1 MEQRHH
7 SPRPHGGPQF
17 PPGHVGALSQQGGA
31 QGIQHYH
38 RVGPGPIAAPRR
50 CPPPI
55 APQPPPGVGAVV
67 METELLLHVRA
78 QPNPELL
85 AGHLEEDDVD
95 RLSPLH
101 GSSDESPEEAA
112 AFTRGGVL
120 HPNETL
126 RAAMKMAAAASELLT
141 GWFLFGLALL
151 AILIF
156 SWVYVRKYQ
165 SRRESEVIST
175 VTAIFALAVALISS
189 ALLPVDIF
197 LVSYMKNQNGT
208 FKDWADANV
217 SRQIE
222 DTVLYG
228 YYTLYSII
236 LFCVF
241 LWIPFVYF
249 YYEEKEEDDG
259 NTCSQVKTALKYTLG
274 FITVCAVLLLI
285 GAFVPLDIPN
295 KKNSTEW
302 EKVKLL
308 FEEFGSS
315 HGLTALSFSI
325 SSLTVIG
332 MLAAITYTAY
342 GMSALPLN
350 LIKGTTSAAYERL
363 ENTEDIEEVEQ
374 RILRIKSK
382 CRDGRP
388 LSSRDRRAV
397 QQLEERLRTLRRRER
412 HLETI
417 EKSWWLKFCEAIR
430 PLKIVWGVFFIIV
443 ALLFTVSL
451 FLSNLDKALHS
462 AGFDSGFIILGTNLT
477 NPLNMLLPVLQ
488 TVFPL
493 DYILITTIVM
503 YFIFTS
509 MAGIRNMG
517 IWFFWI
523 RLYKIRRGKT
533 RPQALLF
540 LCMILLLIV
549 LHTSYMIYSLAP
561 QYVMYGSQKYLVQ
574 SNKTIDGQP
583 KNVTTF
589 VAKDCDADAPED
601 QCIVT
606 RTYLFLHKFWFFSAV
621 YYFGNWAFI
630 AVFLI
635 GLIVSCCKGK
645 KSVIEGEVD
654 EDDSDMSDDEL
665 SAYYC

>member
-1 MEQRHH
+1 
-7 SPRPHGGPQF
+7 
-17 PPGHVGALSQQGGA
+17 A
-31 QGIQHYH
+31 
-38 RVGPGPIAAPRR
+38 
-50 CPPPI
+50 
-55 APQPPPGVGAVV
+55 
-67 METELLLHVRA
+67 
-78 QPNPELL
+78 
-85 AGHLEEDDVD
+85 
-95 RLSPLH
+95 
-101 GSSDESPEEAA
+101 
-112 AFTRGGVL
+112 
-120 HPNETL
+120 
-126 RAAMKMAAAASELLT
+126 KMAAAASDLLT
-141 GWFLFGLALL
+141 GWCLFGLALL
-151 AILIF
+151 VILIF
-156 SWVYVRKYQ
+156 CWVYVRKYQ

-175 VTAIFALAVALISS
+175 ITAIFALAVALITS

-208 FKDWADANV
+208 FKVWADANV

-249 YYEEKEEDDG
+249 YYEEKEDDDG

-274 FITVCAVLLLI
+274 FITICAVLLLI

-315 HGLTALSFSI
+315 RNLTALSFSI

-350 LIKGTTSAAYERL
+350 LIKGTTSASYERL

-374 RILRIKSK
+374 HLLRIKSK

-388 LSSRDRRAV
+388 LSSRDRRTL

-412 HLETI
+412 HLESI
-417 EKSWWLKFCEAIR
+417 EKSWWTKFCEAIR
-430 PLKIVWGVFFIIV
+430 PLKIVWGVFFIMV

-488 TVFPL
+488 RVFPL

-574 SNKTIDGQP
+574 WGVIVATYNKLENMFRSLLDVSILFP
-583 KNVTTF
+583 FNL
-589 VAKDCDADAPED
+589 D

-606 RTYLFLHKFWFFSAV
+606 RTYLFLHKFWFFSAA

-635 GLIVSCCKGK
+635 GLVVSCCKGK

-654 EDDSDMSDDEL
+654 DDDSDMSDDEL
-665 SAYYC
+665 SVYYH

>member
-1 MEQRHH
+1 
-7 SPRPHGGPQF
+7 
-17 PPGHVGALSQQGGA
+17 A
-31 QGIQHYH
+31 
-38 RVGPGPIAAPRR
+38 
-50 CPPPI
+50 
-55 APQPPPGVGAVV
+55 
-67 METELLLHVRA
+67 
-78 QPNPELL
+78 
-85 AGHLEEDDVD
+85 
-95 RLSPLH
+95 
-101 GSSDESPEEAA
+101 
-112 AFTRGGVL
+112 
-120 HPNETL
+120 
-126 RAAMKMAAAASELLT
+126 KMAAAASDLLT
-141 GWFLFGLALL
+141 GWCLFGLALL

-175 VTAIFALAVALISS
+175 ITAIFALAVALITS

-208 FKDWADANV
+208 FKVWADANV

-274 FITVCAVLLLI
+274 FIMVCAVLLLI

-374 RILRIKSK
+374 HLLRVKSK

-388 LSSRDRRAV
+388 LSSRDRRTL
-397 QQLEERLRTLRRRER
+397 QQLEEKLRMLRRRER
-412 HLETI
+412 HLESI
-417 EKSWWLKFCEAIR
+417 EKSWWTKFCEAIR

-488 TVFPL
+488 RVFPL

-574 SNKTIDGQP
+574 CGVIIAQYNQLG
-583 KNVTTF
+583 NTF
-589 VAKDCDADAPED
+589 RSLLYVILFLFNLD

-606 RTYLFLHKFWFFSAV
+606 RTYLFLHKFWFFSAA

-654 EDDSDMSDDEL
+654 DDDSDMSDDEL
-665 SAYYC
+665 SVYYH

>member
-1 MEQRHH
+1 
-7 SPRPHGGPQF
+7 
-17 PPGHVGALSQQGGA
+17 A
-31 QGIQHYH
+31 
-38 RVGPGPIAAPRR
+38 
-50 CPPPI
+50 
-55 APQPPPGVGAVV
+55 
-67 METELLLHVRA
+67 
-78 QPNPELL
+78 
-85 AGHLEEDDVD
+85 
-95 RLSPLH
+95 
-101 GSSDESPEEAA
+101 
-112 AFTRGGVL
+112 
-120 HPNETL
+120 
-126 RAAMKMAAAASELLT
+126 KMAAAASDLLT
-141 GWFLFGLALL
+141 GWCLFGLALL
-151 AILIF
+151 VILIF
-156 SWVYVRKYQ
+156 CWVYVRKYQ

-175 VTAIFALAVALISS
+175 ITAIFALAVALITS

-208 FKDWADANV
+208 FKVWADANV

-249 YYEEKEEDDG
+249 YYEEKEDDDG

-350 LIKGTTSAAYERL
+350 LIKGTTSASYERL

-374 RILRIKSK
+374 HLLRIKSK

-388 LSSRDRRAV
+388 LSSRDRRTL

-412 HLETI
+412 HLESI
-417 EKSWWLKFCEAIR
+417 EKSWWTKFCEAIR

-488 TVFPL
+488 RVFPL

-574 SNKTIDGQP
+574 VRFIVATYNQLGNIFRSLLDV
-583 KNVTTF
+583 NVLF
-589 VAKDCDADAPED
+589 PFNLD

-606 RTYLFLHKFWFFSAV
+606 RTYLFLHKFWFFSAA

-635 GLIVSCCKGK
+635 GLVVSCCKGK

-654 EDDSDMSDDEL
+654 DDDSDVSDDEL
-665 SAYYC
+665 SVYYH

>member
-1 MEQRHH
+1 M
-7 SPRPHGGPQF
+7 
-17 PPGHVGALSQQGGA
+17 V
-31 QGIQHYH
+31 
-38 RVGPGPIAAPRR
+38 
-50 CPPPI
+50 
-55 APQPPPGVGAVV
+55 
-67 METELLLHVRA
+67 
-78 QPNPELL
+78 
-85 AGHLEEDDVD
+85 
-95 RLSPLH
+95 
-101 GSSDESPEEAA
+101 
-112 AFTRGGVL
+112 AFTAEADLV
-120 HPNETL
+120 
-126 RAAMKMAAAASELLT
+126 T
-141 GWFLFGLALL
+141 GWCLFGLALL
-151 AILIF
+151 VILVF
-156 SWVYVRKYQ
+156 CWVYVRKYQ

-175 VTAIFALAVALISS
+175 ITSIFALAIALITS

-197 LVSYMKNQNGT
+197 LVSYVKNQNGT

-217 SRQIE
+217 TRQIE
-222 DTVLYG
+222 DTILYA

-249 YYEEKEEDDG
+249 YYEEKDEDDG
-259 NTCSQVKTALKYTLG
+259 NTCSQVKTAFKYTLG
-274 FITVCAVLLLI
+274 FLLVCSVLLMI

-302 EKVKLL
+302 EKIKLL
-308 FEEFGSS
+308 FEELGSS
-315 HGLTALSFSI
+315 HGLAALSFSI
-325 SSLTVIG
+325 SSLTLIG
-332 MLAAITYTAY
+332 MVAAITYTAY

-350 LIKGTTSAAYERL
+350 LIKGTRNASYERL
-363 ENTEDIEEVEQ
+363 ENTEDIEDVEQ
-374 RILRIKSK
+374 NIQRIKSK

-388 LSSRDRRAV
+388 LPTRERQML
-397 QQLEERLRTLRRRER
+397 QQLEDKLRTLRKRGRR
-412 HLETI
+412 LEYV
-417 EKSWWLKFCEAIR
+417 EKSCWTKFCGVMR
-430 PLKIVWGVFFIIV
+430 PLKVVWGIFFILV

-462 AGFDSGFIILGTNLT
+462 TGIGSGFIILKTNLT
-477 NPLNMLLPVLQ
+477 NPLNMLLPILQ

-493 DYILITTIVM
+493 DYILITTIIM

-523 RLYKIRRGKT
+523 RLYKIRRGRT

-561 QYVMYGSQKYLVQ
+561 QYVMYGSQKYLITN
-574 SNKTIDGQP
+574 NKTLEGHL
-583 KNVTTF
+583 NNATTYISK
-589 VAKDCDADAPED
+589 VCDADAPED
-601 QCIVT
+601 QCTVT
-606 RTYLFLHKFWFFSAV
+606 RTYLFLHKFWFFNAA

-654 EDDSDMSDDEL
+654 EDDSDISDDEPSL
-665 SAYYC
+665 YYG

>member
-1 MEQRHH
+1 
-7 SPRPHGGPQF
+7 
-17 PPGHVGALSQQGGA
+17 
-31 QGIQHYH
+31 
-38 RVGPGPIAAPRR
+38 
-50 CPPPI
+50 
-55 APQPPPGVGAVV
+55 
-67 METELLLHVRA
+67 
-78 QPNPELL
+78 
-85 AGHLEEDDVD
+85 
-95 RLSPLH
+95 
-101 GSSDESPEEAA
+101 
-112 AFTRGGVL
+112 
-120 HPNETL
+120 
-126 RAAMKMAAAASELLT
+126 MAAAASELLT
-141 GWFLFGLALL
+141 GWCLFGLALL

-156 SWVYVRKYQ
+156 CWVYVRKYQ

-175 VTAIFALAVALISS
+175 ITAIFALAVALISS

-259 NTCSQVKTALKYTLG
+259 STCSQVKTALRYTLG
-274 FITVCAVLLLI
+274 FLTICAVLLLI
-285 GAFVPLDIPN
+285 GAFVPLNIPN

-332 MLAAITYTAY
+332 MLAAITYT
-342 GMSALPLN
+342 
-350 LIKGTTSAAYERL
+350 
-363 ENTEDIEEVEQ
+363 
-374 RILRIKSK
+374 

-412 HLETI
+412 HLEFI
-417 EKSWWLKFCEAIR
+417 EKSWWAKFCEAIR

-574 SNKTIDGQP
+574 SNKTIDGRLR
-583 KNVTTF
+583 NVTTF
-589 VAKDCDADAPED
+589 VSKDCDADAPED

-630 AVFLI
+630 TVFLI

-665 SAYYC
+665 SVYYR

>member
-1 MEQRHH
+1 
-7 SPRPHGGPQF
+7 
-17 PPGHVGALSQQGGA
+17 
-31 QGIQHYH
+31 
-38 RVGPGPIAAPRR
+38 
-50 CPPPI
+50 
-55 APQPPPGVGAVV
+55 
-67 METELLLHVRA
+67 
-78 QPNPELL
+78 
-85 AGHLEEDDVD
+85 
-95 RLSPLH
+95 
-101 GSSDESPEEAA
+101 
-112 AFTRGGVL
+112 
-120 HPNETL
+120 
-126 RAAMKMAAAASELLT
+126 
-141 GWFLFGLALL
+141 
-151 AILIF
+151 
-156 SWVYVRKYQ
+156 
-165 SRRESEVIST
+165 
-175 VTAIFALAVALISS
+175 
-189 ALLPVDIF
+189 
-197 LVSYMKNQNGT
+197 
-208 FKDWADANV
+208 
-217 SRQIE
+217 
-222 DTVLYG
+222 
-228 YYTLYSII
+228 
-236 LFCVF
+236 
-241 LWIPFVYF
+241 
-249 YYEEKEEDDG
+249 
-259 NTCSQVKTALKYTLG
+259 
-274 FITVCAVLLLI
+274 
-285 GAFVPLDIPN
+285 
-295 KKNSTEW
+295 
-302 EKVKLL
+302 
-308 FEEFGSS
+308 
-315 HGLTALSFSI
+315 
-325 SSLTVIG
+325 
-332 MLAAITYTAY
+332 AY

-374 RILRIKSK
+374 HLLRIKSK

-388 LSSRDRRAV
+388 LSSRDRRTV

-412 HLETI
+412 HLESI
-417 EKSWWLKFCEAIR
+417 EKSWWTKFCEAIR

-574 SNKTIDGQP
+574 VRCHTSKKKISLS
-583 KNVTTF
+583 KMYLLF
-589 VAKDCDADAPED
+589 AFLLD

-606 RTYLFLHKFWFFSAV
+606 RTYLFLHKFWFFSAA

-665 SAYYC
+665 SVYYR

>member
-1 MEQRHH
+1 
-7 SPRPHGGPQF
+7 
-17 PPGHVGALSQQGGA
+17 
-31 QGIQHYH
+31 
-38 RVGPGPIAAPRR
+38 
-50 CPPPI
+50 
-55 APQPPPGVGAVV
+55 
-67 METELLLHVRA
+67 
-78 QPNPELL
+78 
-85 AGHLEEDDVD
+85 
-95 RLSPLH
+95 
-101 GSSDESPEEAA
+101 
-112 AFTRGGVL
+112 
-120 HPNETL
+120 
-126 RAAMKMAAAASELLT
+126 MAAVASELLT
-141 GWFLFGLALL
+141 GWCLFALALL

-156 SWVYVRKYQ
+156 CWVYVRKYQ

-175 VTAIFALAVALISS
+175 ITAIFALAIALISS

-249 YYEEKEEDDG
+249 YYEEKEEDG
-259 NTCSQVKTALKYTLG
+259 STCLQVKTALRYTLG
-274 FITVCAVLLLI
+274 FLTICVVLLLI

-363 ENTEDIEEVEQ
+363 ENTEDIEEVEHH
-374 RILRIKSK
+374 ILRIKSK

-397 QQLEERLRTLRRRER
+397 QQLEERLRTLRRRDR
-412 HLETI
+412 HLEFI
-417 EKSWWLKFCEAIR
+417 EKSWWAKFCEALR
-430 PLKIVWGVFFIIV
+430 PLK
-443 ALLFTVSL
+443 
-451 FLSNLDKALHS
+451 
-462 AGFDSGFIILGTNLT
+462 
-477 NPLNMLLPVLQ
+477 
-488 TVFPL
+488 VFPL

-574 SNKTIDGQP
+574 QSNQTVDGQLR
-583 KNVTTF
+583 NVTL
-589 VAKDCDADAPED
+589 VSKDCDADAPED

-630 AVFLI
+630 TIFLI

-654 EDDSDMSDDEL
+654 EDSDMSDDEL
-665 SAYYC
+665 SVYYR

>member
-1 MEQRHH
+1 
-7 SPRPHGGPQF
+7 
-17 PPGHVGALSQQGGA
+17 A
-31 QGIQHYH
+31 
-38 RVGPGPIAAPRR
+38 
-50 CPPPI
+50 
-55 APQPPPGVGAVV
+55 
-67 METELLLHVRA
+67 
-78 QPNPELL
+78 
-85 AGHLEEDDVD
+85 
-95 RLSPLH
+95 
-101 GSSDESPEEAA
+101 
-112 AFTRGGVL
+112 
-120 HPNETL
+120 
-126 RAAMKMAAAASELLT
+126 KMAAAASDLLT
-141 GWFLFGLALL
+141 GWCLFGLALL
-151 AILIF
+151 VILIF
-156 SWVYVRKYQ
+156 CWVYVRKYQ

-175 VTAIFALAVALISS
+175 ITAIFALAVALITS

-208 FKDWADANV
+208 FKVWADANV

-228 YYTLYSII
+228 YYSLYSII

-350 LIKGTTSAAYERL
+350 LIKGTTSASYERL

-374 RILRIKSK
+374 HLLRIKSK

-388 LSSRDRRAV
+388 LSSRDRRTL

-412 HLETI
+412 HLESI
-417 EKSWWLKFCEAIR
+417 EKSWWTKFCEAIR

-488 TVFPL
+488 RVFPL

-561 QYVMYGSQKYLVQ
+561 QYVMYGSQKYMVQ
-574 SNKTIDGQP
+574 VRFI
-583 KNVTTF
+583 
-589 VAKDCDADAPED
+589 VATYNQLGSIFRSLLDVILFPFNLD

-606 RTYLFLHKFWFFSAV
+606 RTYLFLHKFWFFSAA

-635 GLIVSCCKGK
+635 GLVVSCCKGK

-654 EDDSDMSDDEL
+654 DDDSDMSDDEL
-665 SAYYC
+665 SVYYH

>member
-1 MEQRHH
+1 M
-7 SPRPHGGPQF
+7 
-17 PPGHVGALSQQGGA
+17 
-31 QGIQHYH
+31 
-38 RVGPGPIAAPRR
+38 
-50 CPPPI
+50 
-55 APQPPPGVGAVV
+55 
-67 METELLLHVRA
+67 
-78 QPNPELL
+78 PE
-85 AGHLEEDDVD
+85 V
-95 RLSPLH
+95 
-101 GSSDESPEEAA
+101 
-112 AFTRGGVL
+112 
-120 HPNETL
+120 
-126 RAAMKMAAAASELLT
+126 KMAAASSELLT
-141 GWFLFGLALL
+141 GWCLFGLSLL
-151 AILIF
+151 AILAF

-175 VTAIFALAVALISS
+175 ITAIFALAIALITS

-208 FKDWADANV
+208 FKEWADTNV
-217 SRQIE
+217 TRQIE

-236 LFCVF
+236 LFSVF

-249 YYEEKEEDDG
+249 YYEEKDEDDTS
-259 NTCSQVKTALKYTLG
+259 TCSHVQTALKYTLG
-274 FITVCAVLLLI
+274 FLVVCAVLLLI
-285 GAFVPLDIPN
+285 GAFIPLDVPQ
-295 KKNSTEW
+295 KRNSTEW
-302 EKVKLL
+302 EKVKYL
-308 FEEFGSS
+308 FEELGSS
-315 HGLTALSFSI
+315 HGLAALSFSI
-325 SSLTVIG
+325 SSLTLIG
-332 MLAAITYTAY
+332 MLAAVTYTAY

-350 LIKGTTSAAYERL
+350 LIKGTRSPTYERL
-363 ENTEDIEEVEQ
+363 ENTEDIEDVEQ
-374 RILRIKSK
+374 HILRIKSK
-382 CRDGRP
+382 CKDGRP
-388 LSSRDRRAV
+388 LPTRDRRNL

-412 HLETI
+412 HLEFI
-417 EKSWWLKFCEAIR
+417 ERSCWTKFCGAMR
-430 PLKIVWGVFFIIV
+430 PLKIIWGVFFILV
-443 ALLFTVSL
+443 ALLFTISL

-462 AGFDSGFIILGTNLT
+462 AGINSGFIILGTNLT

-493 DYILITTIVM
+493 DYILITTIIM

-574 SNKTIDGQP
+574 ETLFEAWCLAGAKHNMTLVDGQP
-583 KNVTTF
+583 GNVTTY
-589 VAKDCDADAPED
+589 VPKVCDADAPED
-601 QCIVT
+601 QCTVT
-606 RTYLFLHKFWFFSAV
+606 RTYLFLHKFWFFSAA

-654 EDDSDMSDDEL
+654 EDDSDISDDEPCV
-665 SAYYC
+665 YYG

>member
-1 MEQRHH
+1 
-7 SPRPHGGPQF
+7 
-17 PPGHVGALSQQGGA
+17 
-31 QGIQHYH
+31 
-38 RVGPGPIAAPRR
+38 
-50 CPPPI
+50 
-55 APQPPPGVGAVV
+55 
-67 METELLLHVRA
+67 
-78 QPNPELL
+78 
-85 AGHLEEDDVD
+85 
-95 RLSPLH
+95 
-101 GSSDESPEEAA
+101 
-112 AFTRGGVL
+112 
-120 HPNETL
+120 
-126 RAAMKMAAAASELLT
+126 MAAVASELLT
-141 GWFLFGLALL
+141 GWCLFALALL

-156 SWVYVRKYQ
+156 CWVYVRKYQ

-175 VTAIFALAVALISS
+175 ITAIFALAIALISS

-249 YYEEKEEDDG
+249 YYEEKEEDG
-259 NTCSQVKTALKYTLG
+259 STCLQVKTALRYTLG
-274 FITVCAVLLLI
+274 FLTICVVLLLI

-332 MLAAITYTAY
+332 MLAAITYTLLTTVSEILVELNHPLLPDAGVGDGPGVMMSLNAY

-363 ENTEDIEEVEQ
+363 ENTEDIEEVEHH
-374 RILRIKSK
+374 ILRIKSK

-397 QQLEERLRTLRRRER
+397 QQLEERLRTLRRRDR
-412 HLETI
+412 HLEFI
-417 EKSWWLKFCEAIR
+417 EKSWWAKFCEALR
-430 PLKIVWGVFFIIV
+430 PLK
-443 ALLFTVSL
+443 
-451 FLSNLDKALHS
+451 
-462 AGFDSGFIILGTNLT
+462 
-477 NPLNMLLPVLQ
+477 
-488 TVFPL
+488 
-493 DYILITTIVM
+493 
-503 YFIFTS
+503 
-509 MAGIRNMG
+509 
-517 IWFFWI
+517 
-523 RLYKIRRGKT
+523 LYKIRRGKT

-574 SNKTIDGQP
+574 QSNQTVDGQLR
-583 KNVTTF
+583 NVTF
-589 VAKDCDADAPED
+589 VSKDCDADAPED

-630 AVFLI
+630 AIFLI

-654 EDDSDMSDDEL
+654 EDSDMSDDEL
-665 SAYYC
+665 SVYYR

>member
-1 MEQRHH
+1 
-7 SPRPHGGPQF
+7 
-17 PPGHVGALSQQGGA
+17 
-31 QGIQHYH
+31 
-38 RVGPGPIAAPRR
+38 
-50 CPPPI
+50 
-55 APQPPPGVGAVV
+55 
-67 METELLLHVRA
+67 
-78 QPNPELL
+78 
-85 AGHLEEDDVD
+85 
-95 RLSPLH
+95 
-101 GSSDESPEEAA
+101 
-112 AFTRGGVL
+112 
-120 HPNETL
+120 
-126 RAAMKMAAAASELLT
+126 KMAAAASDLLT
-141 GWFLFGLALL
+141 GWCLFGLALL

-156 SWVYVRKYQ
+156 CWVYVRKYQ

-175 VTAIFALAVALISS
+175 ITAIFALAVALITS

-208 FKDWADANV
+208 FKVWADANV
-217 SRQIE
+217 SKQIE

-249 YYEEKEEDDG
+249 YYEEKEDDG

-274 FITVCAVLLLI
+274 FITICAVLLLI

-350 LIKGTTSAAYERL
+350 LIKGTTSASYERL

-374 RILRIKSK
+374 HLLRIKSK

-388 LSSRDRRAV
+388 LSSRDRRTL

-412 HLETI
+412 HLESI
-417 EKSWWLKFCEAIR
+417 EKSWWTKACEAIR
-430 PLKIVWGVFFIIV
+430 PLKVVWGVFFIIV

-488 TVFPL
+488 RVFPL

-517 IWFFWI
+517 IWFFWT

-574 SNKTIDGQP
+574 LGNIFRSLLYVILFPFNL
-583 KNVTTF
+583 
-589 VAKDCDADAPED
+589 D

-606 RTYLFLHKFWFFSAV
+606 RTYLFLHKFWFFSAA

-654 EDDSDMSDDEL
+654 DDDSDMSDDEL
-665 SAYYC
+665 SVYYH

>member
-1 MEQRHH
+1 
-7 SPRPHGGPQF
+7 
-17 PPGHVGALSQQGGA
+17 A
-31 QGIQHYH
+31 
-38 RVGPGPIAAPRR
+38 
-50 CPPPI
+50 
-55 APQPPPGVGAVV
+55 
-67 METELLLHVRA
+67 
-78 QPNPELL
+78 
-85 AGHLEEDDVD
+85 
-95 RLSPLH
+95 
-101 GSSDESPEEAA
+101 
-112 AFTRGGVL
+112 
-120 HPNETL
+120 
-126 RAAMKMAAAASELLT
+126 KMAAAISELLI
-141 GWFLFGLALL
+141 GWCLFGLALL

-156 SWVYVRKYQ
+156 CWVYVRKYQ

-175 VTAIFALAVALISS
+175 ITAIFALAVALISS

-259 NTCSQVKTALKYTLG
+259 NTCSQVKTAFRYTLG

-285 GAFVPLDIPN
+285 GAFVPLNIPN

-374 RILRIKSK
+374 HLLGLKSK

-388 LSSRDRRAV
+388 LSSRDRQAL
-397 QQLEERLRTLRRRER
+397 QQLEGRLRTLRRRGR
-412 HLETI
+412 HLESI
-417 EKSWWLKFCEAIR
+417 EKSWWMKFCEAIR

-574 SNKTIDGQP
+574 DCIFMGKFT
-583 KNVTTF
+583 VTNHKHLGSFFSF
-589 VAKDCDADAPED
+589 VLCKSILFAFLLD

-606 RTYLFLHKFWFFSAV
+606 RTYLFLHKFWFFSAA

-654 EDDSDMSDDEL
+654 DDDSDMSDDEL
-665 SAYYC
+665 STYYH